1 MTAHFLLEKRLRRFD
16 QQVRDANSQSLV
28 LQSTPLDY
36 LHCGLWLVAF
46 DPYQVFALARLR

>member
-1 MTAHFLLEKRLRRFD
+1 MTAHFLLEKRLRFD